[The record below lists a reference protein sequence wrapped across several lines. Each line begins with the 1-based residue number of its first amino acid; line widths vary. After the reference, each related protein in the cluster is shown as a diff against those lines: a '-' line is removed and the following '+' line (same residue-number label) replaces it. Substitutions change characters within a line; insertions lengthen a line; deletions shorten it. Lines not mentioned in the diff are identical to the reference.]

1 MSISS
6 SAMRASVSGHG
17 RQLLK
22 LLQRMGEGGVPRLTE
37 RSQPEVRKGHDEAL
51 TPWRI
56 GLSRQ
61 KPVRA
66 RRLRRCLPHRHDE
79 DIVFVSTA
87 WETTP
92 KTAMH

>member
-56 GLSRQ
+56 GFVPAEARAGSPTPSLS
-61 KPVRA
+61 P
-66 RRLRRCLPHRHDE
+66 P
-79 DIVFVSTA
+79 STR
-87 WETTP
+87 
-92 KTAMH
+92 